1 MSEYMI
7 KSVQHL
13 IDLGK
18 GDPDRLTEIL
28 NTLKQKSPL
37 YFSDYKYL
45 EDLLSQKEETTSK
58 PNLKND
64 VKQVK
69 QVKQAVN
76 TKQKASSKNSTND
89 AFSILRARLAAG
101 EITLDEFQAIK
112 KILKDN

>member
-1 MSEYMI
+1 MSEDMI

-13 IDLGK
+13 INLGK
-18 GDPDRLTEIL
+18 GDPDRLAEIL

-45 EDLLSQKEETTSK
+45 EDLLSQKEETRSK
-58 PNLKND
+58 TDVKNE

-69 QVKQAVN
+69 QVKN
-76 TKQKASSKNSTND
+76 PKQKDSSKNSTND

-101 EITLDEFQAIK
+101 EITFDEFQAIK
-112 KILKDN
+112 KILKEN

>member
-45 EDLLSQKEETTSK
+45 EDLLSQKEETPSK
-58 PNLKND
+58 PNLKNE
-64 VKQVK
+64 VK

>member
-1 MSEYMI
+1 MI

-45 EDLLSQKEETTSK
+45 EDLLSQKEETPSK
-58 PNLKND
+58 PNLK
-64 VKQVK
+64 KEVK

-76 TKQKASSKNSTND
+76 TKQKASSKNSTSD